1 MRLVANSDNSSESMR
16 PLEELA
22 VQAVISELVSAVFSL
37 FYGKMQGNSRNSARR
52 QRLMAAFVI

>member
-1 MRLVANSDNSSESMR
+1 MKPGVDSEVQRESIYFQGILV
-16 PLEELA
+16 

-37 FYGKMQGNSRNSARR
+37 FYGKIQGNSRNSARR